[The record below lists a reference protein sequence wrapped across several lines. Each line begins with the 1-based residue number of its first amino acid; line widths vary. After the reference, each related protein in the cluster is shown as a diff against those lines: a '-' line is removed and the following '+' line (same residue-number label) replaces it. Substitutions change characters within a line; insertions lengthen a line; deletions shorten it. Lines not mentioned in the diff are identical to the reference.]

1 MGQVLR
7 SGFGVHVLLH
17 FLGPVFGVQLGG
29 SFLGL
34 FLGVPFWG
42 NFWVHVLG
50 PFVCL
55 ILGPQFVIFLIFGVL
70 FLGSKFGLIFGAKF
84 WALLIFSRD

>member
-1 MGQVLR
+1 MGQFLR

-29 SFLGL
+29 SFWGL
-34 FLGVPFWG
+34 FSGVPFWG
-42 NFWVHVLG
+42 QFLG
-50 PFVCL
+50 PCLGSICVPNFGALFCHFVDFW
-55 ILGPQFVIFLIFGVL
+55 GPVF
-70 FLGSKFGLIFGAKF
+70 GSKFGPIFGAKF